1 MPDIRGTSHDCQPR
15 RETVSIDAYRILDSC
30 KDKDCFEDTKLI
42 LTDYGQELIEK
53 SSSVRVVSTE
63 LVWTDITVSPVKF
76 NKGFYQVGIRYYTK
90 IILEACLC
98 MGKVQEIEAIAVND
112 KSVVLYGGCGSV
124 STFRKTG
131 SMDDFCM
138 KYHDE
143 IKTSSEPTVVVE
155 AVDPIALSVKVAE
168 ELPKCI
174 CLCCCDDLPSR
185 VINCLNGNLC
195 RTDGMKHVY
204 VSLGFFSVI
213 RMERPAQ
220 LMIQAAEYAVPDK
233 VCKNKGE
240 EDPCEV
246 FAKMAFPTAEFTS
259 GCCHEH

>member
-98 MGKVQEIEAIAVND
+98 MGKVQEIEAIAV
-112 KSVVLYGGCGSV
+112 K
-124 STFRKTG
+124 
-131 SMDDFCM
+131 
-138 KYHDE
+138 
-143 IKTSSEPTVVVE
+143 
-155 AVDPIALSVKVAE
+155 
-168 ELPKCI
+168 
-174 CLCCCDDLPSR
+174 
-185 VINCLNGNLC
+185 
-195 RTDGMKHVY
+195 
-204 VSLGFFSVI
+204 
-213 RMERPAQ
+213 
-220 LMIQAAEYAVPDK
+220 
-233 VCKNKGE
+233 
-240 EDPCEV
+240 
-246 FAKMAFPTAEFTS
+246 
-259 GCCHEH
+259 